1 MPRSLGYTCS
11 SSSSS
16 SVWHWWHNQSPTIY
30 RSLVVVCNRIRASA
44 AAAAAAAAIKAAHR
58 LMMTIWF
65 GPLAI
70 VHTTAEVLTTDC
82 LLCSGTGTTIHFD
95 CLPACLPMC
104 VGVFA
109 LALIRQ
115 ADEQHQQWQLLL
127 LVFGSG
133 RRIGARLVFSPSL
146 SLSFSFHLML
156 PRIVYCQCSNCL
168 FAGFCPPPIF

>member
-30 RSLVVVCNRIRASA
+30 RSLVVVCNRIRAS
-44 AAAAAAAAIKAAHR
+44 AAAAAAIKAAHR

-133 RRIGARLVFSPSL
+133 RRIGARLVFPPL
-146 SLSFSFHLML
+146 ALFLFSSN
-156 PRIVYCQCSNCL
+156 VTSNCL
-168 FAGFCPPPIF
+168 LPVLQLSLCRLLSSTYFLMRE